1 MLCGGLVS
9 FVIGSLI
16 FFKGGT
22 PVFVIDWWV
31 IALVVIIVAGFVVF
45 AVFRIVAS
53 YRHQTTTGKEDLKG
67 KIVEVRGTLNPEG
80 TVFYEGELWRAVS
93 DSGKIE
99 AGEEVV
105 ITKVEG
111 LKLTVIKKAK
121 E

>member
-1 MLCGGLVS
+1 
-9 FVIGSLI
+9 
-16 FFKGGT
+16 
-22 PVFVIDWWV
+22 VFVIEWWL
-31 IALVVIIVAGFVVF
+31 IALIIIIVGGFIIF
-45 AVFRIVAS
+45 AVLRIVDS
-53 YRHQTTTGKEDLKG
+53 YRHQATTGREDLKG
-67 KIVEVRGTLNPEG
+67 KTVEVRETIDPEG

-111 LKLTVIKKAK
+111 LKLTVTKKTK